1 MDKIKILV
9 IAGSLREESFSK
21 KTARFFVG
29 LLTKK
34 GVEAEFVDLRDLEIP
49 VYDGDVQEKAF
60 PKGAQALKDK
70 IVAAD
75 AVLIVTPEYNHAPSG
90 VLKNAINWSSR
101 PYGTSAFTD
110 KLVGMASIS
119 TGRIGGARALLDLRV
134 SLAETGAWV
143 MPNEVSIGMV
153 DKLLGEDGQITDE
166 QMKSVID
173 NLLGQLITWSERFR
187 KIKNEG

>member
-1 MDKIKILV
+1 MIKILV
-9 IAGSLREESFSK
+9 FAGSLREESFSK

-29 LLTKK
+29 LLEKR

-49 VYDGDVQEKAF
+49 LYDGDLQEKVY
-60 PKGAQALKDK
+60 PKGAQILKDK

-75 AVLIVTPEYNHAPSG
+75 AFLIVTPEYNHTSSG
-90 VLKNAINWSSR
+90 VLKNAINWASR

-110 KLVGMASIS
+110 KLVGISSIS

-143 MPNEVSIGMV
+143 MPQEVSIGMV
-153 DKLLGEDGQITDE
+153 DKLLGGDGQITDE

-173 NLLGQLITWSERFR
+173 NFLGLLISWSERFR
-187 KIKNEG
+187 KINNEG